1 MSDTQALAARAGD
14 TSARWASR
22 VWTTGAWAALAW
34 LITAAVTFGVR
45 GQVLTPPHGLVARLE
60 LILAA
65 TLFVASVAFAERDP
79 LKVRPH
85 GRRIVALAFI
95 VQGWEIVTAKT
106 GWLPLPFF
114 PSPEAVSNVYRTD
127 MPRLLDSAFHS
138 LLILAPGFLIGAL
151 VGIVSG
157 IAMGWS
163 REAHYWGHPVVRVLG
178 PLPALA
184 WLPVALFAFPTI
196 YAASVFLVALATAL
210 PVAVLTTSGV
220 AQVDRRLYDVGRT
233 LGAPSKFLIRTIAI
247 PSALPHIF
255 VGLFMGLSA
264 SFAVLIFAEMVGAK
278 SGLGWYLQ
286 WAQGWAAYANLYA
299 VLALMSALFSGL
311 IAILFIV
318 RGRVLRW
325 HKDMV
330 QW

>member
-1 MSDTQALAARAGD
+1 VLAAG
-14 TSARWASR
+14 ASR
-22 VWTTGAWAALAW
+22 VWSTGTWAALAW
-34 LITAAVTFGVR
+34 LITAAITFGTR
-45 GQVLTPPHGLVARLE
+45 AQVLTPPNEPVVLIE

-65 TLFVASVAFAERDP
+65 TLLVASFTFAHRDP
-79 LKVRPH
+79 LKIRPH
-85 GRRIVALAFI
+85 GRHIVALA
-95 VQGWEIVTAKT
+95 VVVLGWELVTAKA

-114 PSPEAVSNVYRTD
+114 PSPEAVFNVYQTD
-127 MPRLLDSAFHS
+127 TPRLLDSTLHS
-138 LLILAPGFLIGAL
+138 LLILAPGFLIGAF
-151 VGIVSG
+151 VGILSG

-163 REAHYWGHPVVRVLG
+163 QEAHYWGHPVVRVLG

-220 AQVDRRLYDVGRT
+220 KQVDRRLYDVGRT
-233 LGAPSKFLIRTIAI
+233 LGAPSRFLIRTIAI

-299 VLALMSALFSGL
+299 VLALMSALFSSL
-311 IAILFIV
+311 IALLFTV